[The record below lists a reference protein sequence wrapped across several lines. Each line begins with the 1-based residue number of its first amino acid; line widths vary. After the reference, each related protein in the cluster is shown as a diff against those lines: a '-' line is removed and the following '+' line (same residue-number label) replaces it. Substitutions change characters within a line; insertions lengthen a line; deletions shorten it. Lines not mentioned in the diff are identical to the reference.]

1 MPPAA
6 GRMIPPD
13 PLDGRRDTIWFALM
27 ETTGSPSRL
36 GGGLADF
43 PSPAKKISPCPPEN
57 RWSANRRQDA
67 TLPPADANF
76 GQGKANHPES
86 LPAKLY
92 FQTLQQ
98 RRLAQRTIF
107 QPPAIAENFYP
118 DKLAGHIFYCV
129 NPGSRYCL
137 PNPTTCMMH
146 SPLGTQRKF
155 IPDDEIS
162 PMPNTGA
169 QA

>member
-1 MPPAA
+1 MC
-6 GRMIPPD
+6 
-13 PLDGRRDTIWFALM
+13 
-27 ETTGSPSRL
+27 RL
-36 GGGLADF
+36 AVSGLAF
-43 PSPAKKISPCPPEN
+43 KA
-57 RWSANRRQDA
+57 ANRAFSPPRQKSFHSPRLKILQPPKRQQAA
-67 TLPPADANF
+67 TSRSADASIETNI
-76 GQGKANHPES
+76 ANHPES

-92 FQTLQQ
+92 LQTLQQ
-98 RRLAQRTIF
+98 RRPASPGFF
-107 QPPAIAENFYP
+107 QLLAIAEIFDP
-118 DKLAGHIFYCV
+118 GGLAGHIFYCV
-129 NPGSRYCL
+129 NPRSRYCL